1 MKDKEAINALN
12 AIDDEFQAE
21 IQKLQERLKALRNE
35 VYNISDLDAKLKDNS
50 FTDEEAAIID
60 EYNDLRY
67 FGVSRCLHRKQEK
80 EAALKEKYKKELP
93 EILDDKFAKMRQGLP
108 TNALM
113 KFNTSKDEIFDE
125 FNNETKFR
133 KGNFM
138 LTLENFSAVSGFRN
152 STKKLLDELMIKFTE
167 NGANSL
173 TVEIPLKEHMKF
185 RGLKDEKEARKQVNE
200 DLETLFRASIT
211 RNEGDS
217 RDFNKLR
224 IIGEGAIK
232 NGVIRVG
239 FYQGFFELAAK
250 FLFMPMPIAAL
261 SFNDNKNPNSYDLAR
276 RIALHKFMN
285 TLKHNK
291 NADIISVK
299 TLLDDCPNFANYEEI
314 AKGRDRQYRRYII
327 EPFERDMNALSSVFT
342 WQYEGITETEKSSLT
357 FDEFIKLNV
366 IIKWLYYPAIENDL
380 KEATASTHKK
390 GRPKKKQ

>member
-1 MKDKEAINALN
+1 MENERIIIALD
-12 AIDDEFQAE
+12 AIDKEFQAE
-21 IQKLQERLKALRNE
+21 IQELQERIKTLRSE
-35 VYNISDLDAKLKDNS
+35 IYNIPELEAKLKNNS
-50 FTDEEAAIID
+50 FTEKEAAIID

-67 FGVSRCLHRKQEK
+67 FGFLQCLQHKQDK
-80 EAALKEKYKKELP
+80 EANLK
-93 EILDDKFAKMRQGLP
+93 DKTEVLEMFDKNFANMRQGLP
-108 TNALM
+108 TNGLM
-113 KFNTSKDEIFDE
+113 KFNTSKDALIDNFSNKAA
-125 FNNETKFR
+125 FK

-138 LTLENFSAVSGFRN
+138 LTLENFLAIKGFRN

-173 TVEIPLKEHMKF
+173 IVEIPLKEHMEY

-200 DLETLFRASIT
+200 DLETLFHTSIT

-217 RDFNKLR
+217 HDFNKLR
-224 IIGEGAIK
+224 IIGEGSIK
-232 NGVIRVG
+232 KGVIRVG

-291 NADIISVK
+291 NADVISVK
-299 TLLDDCPNFANYEEI
+299 SLLDDCPNFANYEDI
-314 AKGRDRQYRRYII
+314 AKKGSRQYRRYII

-342 WQYEGITETEKSSLT
+342 WQYEGISETGKSSLM

-366 IIKWLYYPAIENDL
+366 IIKWLYYPAIENDI
-380 KEATASTHKK
+380 KEVTTSTHEK